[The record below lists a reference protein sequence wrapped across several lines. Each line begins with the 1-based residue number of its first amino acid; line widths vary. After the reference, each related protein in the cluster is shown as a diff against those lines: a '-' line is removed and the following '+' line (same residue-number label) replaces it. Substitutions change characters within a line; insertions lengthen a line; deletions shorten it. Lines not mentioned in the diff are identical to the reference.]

1 MSVLCSPMERGS
13 LAKGQSQG
21 INSVVKYLLPGIEL
35 ENKYILISDFCVE
48 FFFFSFILLFFK
60 KFPRITFKKINC
72 WAKLTVGLLA
82 CKYQC
87 DNLDLEWFVT
97 TKGWGVHLFGQ
108 FYSTD
113 ILLSAFSVLC
123 EWRRCSKQHFL
134 LSKSFRSILFPSV
147 FFHLLFFLS
156 LILWFLSHSLFC
168 IYIGFCFVVTMTLT

>member
-1 MSVLCSPMERGS
+1 MRNLDDFLINNEDKTLLLFSGLNCKSIKHLLVLMSVLCSPMERGS

-35 ENKYILISDFCVE
+35 ENKYILISDFRVE

-87 DNLDLEWFVT
+87 DNLDLE
-97 TKGWGVHLFGQ
+97 
-108 FYSTD
+108 
-113 ILLSAFSVLC
+113 
-123 EWRRCSKQHFL
+123 
-134 LSKSFRSILFPSV
+134 
-147 FFHLLFFLS
+147 
-156 LILWFLSHSLFC
+156 
-168 IYIGFCFVVTMTLT
+168 

>member
-1 MSVLCSPMERGS
+1 MRNLDDFLINNEDKTLLLFSGLNCKSIKHLLVLMSVLCSPMERDS

-87 DNLDLEWFVT
+87 DNLDLE
-97 TKGWGVHLFGQ
+97 
-108 FYSTD
+108 
-113 ILLSAFSVLC
+113 
-123 EWRRCSKQHFL
+123 
-134 LSKSFRSILFPSV
+134 
-147 FFHLLFFLS
+147 
-156 LILWFLSHSLFC
+156 
-168 IYIGFCFVVTMTLT
+168 

>member
-1 MSVLCSPMERGS
+1 MRNLDDFLINNEDKTLLLFSGLNCKSIKHLLVLMSVLCSPMERGS

-87 DNLDLEWFVT
+87 DNLDLE
-97 TKGWGVHLFGQ
+97 
-108 FYSTD
+108 
-113 ILLSAFSVLC
+113 
-123 EWRRCSKQHFL
+123 
-134 LSKSFRSILFPSV
+134 
-147 FFHLLFFLS
+147 
-156 LILWFLSHSLFC
+156 
-168 IYIGFCFVVTMTLT
+168 